1 MANRRALE
9 ALLVITIFVLAVVG
23 LIYTLP
29 VSKIRVLVANGYYG
43 QIGIRVYVDGD
54 LKADMD
60 LGPGWEEYQVVGM
73 WSVSQGSHSVSIERG
88 YWYLDTSGQTDVFRY
103 VDMDG
108 KIDFVNTCHVGPL
121 SIKNVWFDL
130 WY

>member
-1 MANRRALE
+1 MVSRRALE
-9 ALLVITIFVLAVVG
+9 VLLVVAVFVLAVVG

-29 VSKIRVLVANGYYG
+29 LSKIRVLVVNGYYDK
-43 QIGIRVYVDGD
+43 IGLRVYVDGD
-54 LKADMD
+54 LKADID
-60 LGPGWEEYQVVGM
+60 LDPGGDYQVVGV

-108 KIDFVNTCHVGPL
+108 RTDFVNTCHVGPL
-121 SIKNVWFDL
+121 STKNVWFDL